1 MTARAAAA
9 LPVTCCRIGLI
20 VFHLAAESCRG
31 CEQKAKIER
40 ASLCMDV

>member
-9 LPVTCCRIGLI
+9 LPVTCCRIG
-20 VFHLAAESCRG
+20 FHLAAESCRG

-40 ASLCMDV
+40 ASLCIDV